1 MSFVPSLPSCPASS
15 AGSVLQLAQSFGV
28 GVVAVRRSRR
38 SFSGWVAVCSFSS
51 RSVAERFCAVA
62 GFQLFGCPFTYLAV
76 RRSSGGSRWRVSV
89 PVARPSGAV
98 VVVGRGRPR
107 VGRFRVVVA
116 S

>member
-1 MSFVPSLPSCPASS
+1 MSFVSLPSCPASS

-38 SFSGWVAVCSFSS
+38 SFSGWVAVCSFGS

-76 RRSSGGSRWRVSV
+76 RRSSGGGCWRVSV

-98 VVVGRGRPR
+98 LVAVSGRPR

>member
-1 MSFVPSLPSCPASS
+1 MSFVPSLPSFPASS
-15 AGSVLQLAQSFGV
+15 AGSVLQLAQSFSV
-28 GVVAVRRSRR
+28 GVVSVRRSRR
-38 SFSGWVAVCSFSS
+38 SFSGWVAVCSFGSC
-51 RSVAERFCAVA
+51 SVAERFCAVA
-62 GFQLFGCPFTYLAV
+62 GFELFGCPFTYLAV
-76 RRSSGGSRWRVSV
+76 RRCRGRWRVSV